1 MSMKKRFVSLAL
13 VSALVTL
20 GWFAFAFRPAQ
31 SRLGA
36 LNDDVD
42 TTRQEVAALQ
52 ARLEKLHQLKR
63 NAPEVR
69 AEAARMATAL
79 PKDEPRVQDVI
90 LQIQD
95 AANASGIDFLT
106 ITPSLPAV
114 PPEAAAVATGPV
126 PTQPQGST
134 AAPAPTATPDAAAAA
149 AAAAARAADPVAK
162 LRSIDVQIKAEGAFF
177 EMEQFVLRLEQ
188 LARAM
193 RIDDLS
199 LTTSD
204 QGGAT
209 RIGAAMK
216 VRIFMLAPQAAV
228 AAPAP
233 STQTT
238 SGAN

>member
-1 MSMKKRFVSLAL
+1 MKKRFVSLGL

-20 GWFAFAFRPAQ
+20 VWFVAAFRPAQ

-36 LNDDVD
+36 LNDDVAA
-42 TTRQEVAALQ
+42 TRQEVAALQ
-52 ARLEKLHQLKR
+52 ARLEKLLQLKG
-63 NAPEVR
+63 NEPVVR

-79 PKDEPRVQDVI
+79 QKEEPKVQDVI
-90 LQIQD
+90 IQIQD
-95 AANASGIDFLT
+95 AANSAGIDFLT

-114 PPEAAAVATGPV
+114 PPEAAAAATA
-126 PTQPQGST
+126 PTTATTQGQ
-134 AAPAPTATPDAAAAA
+134 AAPPTPAPATPAPNADAAAAA
-149 AAAAARAADPVAK
+149 TGADPVAK
-162 LRSIDVQIKAEGAFF
+162 LRSIDMQIKAEGAFF

-188 LARAM
+188 LARAL

-199 LTTSD
+199 LTTSE

-233 STQTT
+233 STQAT
-238 SGAN
+238 SGS

>member
-1 MSMKKRFVSLAL
+1 MKKRFVSLAA

-20 GWFAFAFRPAQ
+20 GWFVFAFRPAQ

-36 LNDDVD
+36 LNDDVE
-42 TTRQEVAALQ
+42 TTRQEVATLQ
-52 ARLEKLHQLKR
+52 ARLEKLLQLQR

-69 AEAARMATAL
+69 AEAGRMATAL
-79 PKDEPRVQDVI
+79 PKEEPRVQDVV

-95 AANASGIDFLT
+95 AANSAGIDFLT

-114 PPEAAAVATGPV
+114 PPEAAAAGTV
-126 PTQPQGST
+126 PTTPTQAQGST
-134 AAPAPTATPDAAAAA
+134 ATPAPTATPAQAA

-162 LRSIDVQIKAEGAFF
+162 LRSIDMQIKAEGQFF

-188 LARAM
+188 LARAL

-199 LTTSD
+199 LTTVD
-204 QGGAT
+204 QAGGA
-209 RIGAAMK
+209 RVGAAMK

-228 AAPAP
+228 AAAAP
-233 STQTT
+233 STQAT
-238 SGAN
+238 SGS